1 MYVLTVPFPT
11 AVGPAR
17 TVSRLFTGPRW
28 SHSGGFLQQGG
39 LLMHAQPFDPPC
51 GGDADLRHLGFGTPI
66 PDAGQ
71 RPQQIEHTHLRQRLV
86 VCGLLE
92 HGGEIGLTVLQRRFD
107 LGSRLT
113 CLERLVQSSGT
124 LLRGQRFECHII
136 SSVTMN
142 GQVGKLSQ
150 SKTKSLRR
158 GSNTPIKVVS
168 GPKPGQLY
176 VQAAPPEPSGR
187 TAWDSGAF
195 PQSSPSSERLSS
207 RAA

>member
-1 MYVLTVPFPT
+1 
-11 AVGPAR
+11 
-17 TVSRLFTGPRW
+17 
-28 SHSGGFLQQGG
+28 
-39 LLMHAQPFDPPC
+39 
-51 GGDADLRHLGFGTPI
+51 
-66 PDAGQ
+66 
-71 RPQQIEHTHLRQRLV
+71 LV

-124 LLRGQRFECHII
+124 LLRGQRFECHIV

-158 GSNTPIKVVS
+158 GSISPTKVVS
-168 GPKPGQLY
+168 SPKPGQL
-176 VQAAPPEPSGR
+176 VEADAPPEPTRRPRRVVRVS
-187 TAWDSGAF
+187 DST
-195 PQSSPSSERLSS
+195 
-207 RAA
+207 

>member
-1 MYVLTVPFPT
+1 
-11 AVGPAR
+11 
-17 TVSRLFTGPRW
+17 
-28 SHSGGFLQQGG
+28 Q
-39 LLMHAQPFDPPC
+39 C
-51 GGDADLRHLGFGTPI
+51 
-66 PDAGQ
+66 
-71 RPQQIEHTHLRQRLV
+71 LV

-158 GSNTPIKVVS
+158 GSISPTKVVS
-168 GPKPGQLY
+168 SPKPGHL
-176 VQAAPPEPSGR
+176 VEADAPLEPTGP
-187 TAWDSGAF
+187 TA
-195 PQSSPSSERLSS
+195 
-207 RAA
+207 